1 MKILQQLLNIMQK
14 ITHYW
19 INDIRKRQGCVG
31 KSVSLSMGLFII
43 LMACS
48 VPIGIIN
55 SVGQAVGIIP
65 TATPDPTATAVPT
78 KMPTLKPL
86 PTATPRPTATA
97 TPTLEPV
104 AITAT
109 AEMAR
114 QETVVSGQTATAEAE
129 IARQETVVSGQT
141 ATAEAEIAAQQT
153 VEAAPTRTAEA
164 IIAATA
170 TIEALETT
178 YPAID
183 VRELA
188 KAPDRYQGQNLKLR
202 GEVFSIQES
211 ASGFLGFGGRVT
223 RMQIWVKVPG
233 GASSDREA
241 VVVEFAGV
249 LEGVFEKDIVL
260 VYGKGAGTF
269 TGTNAFGA
277 EIVQPAIRA
286 EYVRW

>member
-1 MKILQQLLNIMQK
+1 VKILQQLLNITQK

-48 VPIGIIN
+48 MPIGIIN
-55 SVGQAVGIIP
+55 GVGQAVGVIP

-78 KMPTLKPL
+78 RMPTLKPL

-97 TPTLEPV
+97 TSTLEPV

-109 AEMAR
+109 AEM
-114 QETVVSGQTATAEAE
+114 
-129 IARQETVVSGQT
+129 ARQETVVSGQT

-211 ASGFLGFGGRVT
+211 ESGFLGFGGRVT
-223 RMQIWVKVPG
+223 RMQIWVEVPG
-233 GASSDREA
+233 GSRSDREA

-260 VYGKGAGTF
+260 VYGKGAGSF